1 MHEDLKRDYI
11 SLELPKIL
19 TMLSELTACDDA
31 RRLALETVPSSDIFE
46 VGEALAKTEAA
57 HILIAKFGAPS
68 FGGLINTDNA
78 LRRAQAGGA
87 LNMRELLDIAQN
99 LRTIRSI
106 ISWRDK
112 SASTQTAIDD
122 YFNALSANKYLE
134 DKITS
139 SIISDGEMSDN
150 ASRQLKEIRRKMRIQ
165 ESRIREQLDK
175 MIHSQNYKNLLQ
187 EAIVTQRNGRFVV
200 PVKSEHRQ
208 EVAGMVHDTSSS
220 GATVFIE
227 PAGVVEANNEIKV
240 LLSKER
246 DEIERILFEL
256 SAEAAEFSQ
265 QITASYNSA
274 VQLNLIFSK
283 AQLAYKMK
291 ASKPVMNDAGVTE
304 LKGARHP
311 LIDPVKVVP
320 IDIRL
325 GGGFDCLVI
334 TGPNTGGKTVSI
346 KTLGLLTLMAECG
359 LYIPAN
365 ENSVLSVFDNI
376 MCDIGEEQSIE
387 QSLSTFSAHMTK
399 IVSIT
404 QTVNESSLVL
414 IDELGAGTDPVEG
427 AALAVAI
434 LEYLRTKGAK
444 IAATTHYSELKEY
457 ALRTPGV
464 ENASC
469 EFDVETLAPTYKLLI
484 GIPGRSNA
492 FAVSSRLKLDGEII
506 KNAQELISAENSR
519 FEDVVDT
526 LEKTR
531 LQMEA
536 EKNKTLELQRQI
548 DEIKKSAERKL
559 EQAAAEGERE
569 ITKAK
574 EQANRIVEN
583 ARRAANSLMLE
594 IEMLKKEQT
603 KEKNAAEMARKAR
616 QAMKQHLNDIDD
628 ITSQSSFSDG
638 DEDYKLPR
646 ELTEGDTVRIVSLGT
661 DGTVISVNASKGI
674 AEVQAGIMKTKVP
687 LEELRLLNTGKK
699 AKQTPG
705 RRSVHSVES
714 SCEKS
719 SRTSVDLRGM
729 DREEAIMELDRF
741 IDATLRSGLNEFTVI
756 HGKGTGVLRKAVQ
769 AHLKKHPNIKSCRT
783 GVYGEG
789 EDGVTI
795 AEFK

>member
-1 MHEDLKRDYI
+1 MQKDFTA
-11 SLELPKIL
+11 LELPKIL
-19 TMLSELTACDDA
+19 NMLAELTACKDA
-31 RRLALETVPSSDIFE
+31 YDEALKTVPSNDIFE
-46 VGEALAKTEAA
+46 VNESLSKTEAA

-68 FGGLINTDNA
+68 FGGLINIDNA
-78 LRRAQAGGA
+78 LRRAEAGGV
-87 LNMRELLDIAQN
+87 LNMRELLDIAQT
-99 LRTIRSI
+99 LRVIRTI

-112 SASTQTAIDD
+112 SSSMETAVDD
-122 YFNALSANKYLE
+122 YFNALTANKYLE
-134 DKITS
+134 DKITTA
-139 SIISDGEMSDN
+139 IISDGEISDN
-150 ASRQLKEIRRKMRIQ
+150 ASHELKDIRRKMRIQ

-175 MIHSQNYKNLLQ
+175 MIHSQTYKNSLQ

-208 EVAGMVHDTSSS
+208 SIAGMVHDTSSS

-240 LLSKER
+240 LQSKER
-246 DEIERILFEL
+246 DEIDRILADL
-256 SAEAAEFSQ
+256 SAQAAEFAES
-265 QITASYNSA
+265 IIASYKSA
-274 VQLNLIFSK
+274 VTLNLIFSK

-291 ASKPVMNDAGVTE
+291 ATKPIMNDMGVIE
-304 LKGARHP
+304 LKKARHP
-311 LIDPVKVVP
+311 LLPANLVVP

-325 GGGFDCLVI
+325 GNEFDSLVI

-359 LYIPAN
+359 LFIPAY
-365 ENSVLSVFDNI
+365 ENSELSVFENVL
-376 MCDIGEEQSIE
+376 CDIGEEQSIE

-404 QTVNESSLVL
+404 ETVNDKTLVL

-434 LEYLRTKGAK
+434 LEFLRLNGAK

-457 ALRTPGV
+457 ALRTNRV

-469 EFDVETLAPTYKLLI
+469 EFDVETLGPTYKLLI

-492 FAVSSRLKLDGEII
+492 FAISARLNLDKKII
-506 KNAQELISAENSR
+506 ENAQELISAENSR

-531 LQMEA
+531 IQMEE
-536 EKNKTLELQRQI
+536 EKSKTLELQAQI

-559 EQAAAEGERE
+559 EEATQKGEKE
-569 ITKAK
+569 IEKAK
-574 EQANRIVEN
+574 NEANRIVEN
-583 ARRAANSLMLE
+583 ARRAANSLMME
-594 IEMLKKEQT
+594 IDMLKKEQA

-616 QAMKQHLNDIDD
+616 AAMKSHLNDIDD
-628 ITSQSSFSDG
+628 ITADNFYIDD
-638 DEDYKLPR
+638 DEDYELPR
-646 ELTEGDTVRIVSLGT
+646 ELKIGDRVRIVTLGT
-661 DGTVISVNASKGI
+661 EGTVTALKDSKGNV
-674 AEVQAGIMKTKVP
+674 EVQAGIMKTKVP
-687 LEELRLLNTGKK
+687 EEELRLLGEKKKK
-699 AKQTPG
+699 ANSEK
-705 RRSVHSVES
+705 RNVHSVADS
-714 SCEKS
+714 TPKS
-719 SRTSVDLRGM
+719 AKTSVDLRGM

-741 IDATLRSGLNEFTVI
+741 IDSTLRLGLNEFTVI

-769 AHLKKHPNIKSCRT
+769 AHLKKHPNIKSYRT

>member
-1 MHEDLKRDYI
+1 MQKDFTA
-11 SLELPKIL
+11 LELPKIL
-19 TMLSELTACDDA
+19 NMLAELTACKDA
-31 RRLALETVPSSDIFE
+31 YDEALKTEPSNDIFE
-46 VGEALAKTEAA
+46 VNESLSKTEAA

-68 FGGLINTDNA
+68 FGGLINIDNA
-78 LRRAQAGGA
+78 LRRAEAGGV
-87 LNMRELLDIAQN
+87 LNMRELLDIAQT
-99 LRTIRSI
+99 LRVIRTI

-112 SASTQTAIDD
+112 SSSMETAVDD
-122 YFNALSANKYLE
+122 YFNALTANKYLE
-134 DKITS
+134 DKITTA
-139 SIISDGEMSDN
+139 IISDGEISDN
-150 ASRQLKEIRRKMRIQ
+150 ASHELKDIRRKMRIQ

-175 MIHSQNYKNLLQ
+175 MIHSQTYKNSLQ

-208 EVAGMVHDTSSS
+208 SIAGMVHDTSSS

-240 LLSKER
+240 LQSKER
-246 DEIERILFEL
+246 DEIDRILADL
-256 SAEAAEFSQ
+256 SAQAAEFAES
-265 QITASYNSA
+265 IIASYKSA
-274 VQLNLIFSK
+274 VTLNLIFSK

-291 ASKPVMNDAGVTE
+291 ATKPIMNDMGVIE
-304 LKGARHP
+304 LKKARHP
-311 LIDPVKVVP
+311 LLPANSVVP

-325 GGGFDCLVI
+325 GNEFDSLVI

-359 LYIPAN
+359 LFIPAY
-365 ENSVLSVFDNI
+365 ENSELSVFENVL
-376 MCDIGEEQSIE
+376 CDIGEEQSIE

-404 QTVNESSLVL
+404 ETVNDKTLVL

-434 LEYLRTKGAK
+434 LEFLRLNGAK

-457 ALRTPGV
+457 ALRTNRV

-469 EFDVETLAPTYKLLI
+469 EFDVETLGPTYKLLI

-492 FAVSSRLKLDGEII
+492 FAISARLNLDKKII
-506 KNAQELISAENSR
+506 ENAQELISAENSR

-531 LQMEA
+531 IQMEE
-536 EKNKTLELQRQI
+536 EKSKTLELQAQI

-559 EQAAAEGERE
+559 EEATQKGEKE
-569 ITKAK
+569 IEKAK
-574 EQANRIVEN
+574 NEANRIVEN
-583 ARRAANSLMLE
+583 ARRAANSLMME
-594 IEMLKKEQT
+594 IDMLKKEQA

-616 QAMKQHLNDIDD
+616 AAMKSHLNDIDD
-628 ITSQSSFSDG
+628 ITADNFYIDD
-638 DEDYKLPR
+638 DEDYELPR
-646 ELTEGDTVRIVSLGT
+646 ELKIGDRVRIVTLGT
-661 DGTVISVNASKGI
+661 EGTVTALKDSKGNV
-674 AEVQAGIMKTKVP
+674 EVQAGIMKTKVP
-687 LEELRLLNTGKK
+687 EEELRLLGEKKKK
-699 AKQTPG
+699 ANSGK
-705 RRSVHSVES
+705 RNVHSVADS
-714 SCEKS
+714 TPKS
-719 SRTSVDLRGM
+719 AKTSVDLRGM

-741 IDATLRSGLNEFTVI
+741 IDSTLRLGLNEFTVI

-769 AHLKKHPNIKSCRT
+769 AHLKKHPNIKSYRT

>member
-1 MHEDLKRDYI
+1 MQENLKRDYV

-19 TMLSELTACDDA
+19 AELSELTACEDA
-31 RRLALETVPSSDIFE
+31 RARALEIMPSSDIFE
-46 VGEALAKTEAA
+46 VNEALSKTEAA

-78 LRRAQAGGA
+78 LRRADAGGT

-99 LRTIRSI
+99 LRIFRTV

-112 SASTQTAIDD
+112 SASSQTALDD
-122 YFNALSANKYLE
+122 YFNSLSANNYLE

-139 SIISDGEMSDN
+139 SIISDGEMADG
-150 ASRQLKEIRRKMRIQ
+150 ASHLLKEIRRKIRIQ
-165 ESRIREQLDK
+165 ESKIREQLDK
-175 MIHSQNYKNLLQ
+175 MIHSQSYKNSLQ

-240 LLSKER
+240 LLSEER
-246 DEIERILFEL
+246 DETERILSEL
-256 SAEAAEFSQ
+256 SAQTAEFSE
-265 QITASYNSA
+265 QIIASYKSA
-274 VQLNLIFSK
+274 VELNLIFSK
-283 AQLAYKMK
+283 ARLAYKMK
-291 ASKPVMNDAGVTE
+291 ATKPVMNDLGITD
-304 LKGARHP
+304 LKKARHP
-311 LIDPVKVVP
+311 LIDPSSVVP
-320 IDIRL
+320 VDIRL
-325 GGGFDCLVI
+325 GDGFDSLVI

-365 ENSVLSVFDNI
+365 ENSRLSVFENV

-404 QTVNESSLVL
+404 RAVNPSSLVL

-434 LEYLRTKGAK
+434 LEYLRSKGAK

-457 ALRTPGV
+457 ALRTERV

-469 EFDVETLAPTYKLLI
+469 EFDVETLAPTFKLLI

-492 FAVSSRLKLDGEII
+492 FAISSRLKLDGEII
-506 KNAQELISAENSR
+506 ENARELISAENSR

-531 LQMEA
+531 LQMEE
-536 EKNKTLELQRQI
+536 EKKKTLLLQQQT
-548 DEIKKSAERKL
+548 DEIRKSAEKKL
-559 EQAAAEGERE
+559 EQATLKGEKEIERARTQAE
-569 ITKAK
+569 
-574 EQANRIVEN
+574 RIVEN

-594 IEMLKKEQT
+594 IEMLKKEQS

-616 QAMKQHLNDIDD
+616 QALKQRLNDIDD
-628 ITSQSSFSDG
+628 IISENGFDDADG
-638 DEDYKLPR
+638 DYQLPS
-646 ELTEGDTVRIVSLGT
+646 ELKPGDRVKIVSLGVE
-661 DGTVISVNASKGI
+661 GVVISVKDSKGNV
-674 AEVQAGIMKTKVP
+674 EVQAGIMKTKVP
-687 LEELRLLNTGKK
+687 QSDLRFLGSGAK
-699 AKQTPG
+699 AKQDAG
-705 RRSVHSVES
+705 RRNVHCVES
-714 SCEKS
+714 GSEKS

-741 IDATLRSGLNEFTVI
+741 IDSTLRSGLNEFTVI

>member
-1 MHEDLKRDYI
+1 MQKDFTA
-11 SLELPKIL
+11 LELPKIL
-19 TMLSELTACDDA
+19 NMLAELTACKDA
-31 RRLALETVPSSDIFE
+31 YDEALKTEPSNDIFE
-46 VGEALAKTEAA
+46 VNESLSKTEAA

-68 FGGLINTDNA
+68 FGGLINIDNA
-78 LRRAQAGGA
+78 LRRAEAGGV
-87 LNMRELLDIAQN
+87 LNMRELLDIAQT
-99 LRTIRSI
+99 LRVIRTI

-112 SASTQTAIDD
+112 SSSMETAVDD
-122 YFNALSANKYLE
+122 YFNALTANKYLE
-134 DKITS
+134 DKITTA
-139 SIISDGEMSDN
+139 IISDGEISDN
-150 ASRQLKEIRRKMRIQ
+150 ASHELKDIRRKMRIQ

-175 MIHSQNYKNLLQ
+175 MIHSQTYKNSLQ

-208 EVAGMVHDTSSS
+208 SIAGMVHDTSSS

-240 LLSKER
+240 LQSKER
-246 DEIERILFEL
+246 DEIDRILADL
-256 SAEAAEFSQ
+256 SAQAAEFAES
-265 QITASYNSA
+265 IIASYKSA
-274 VQLNLIFSK
+274 VTLNLIFSK

-291 ASKPVMNDAGVTE
+291 ATKPIMNDMGVIE
-304 LKGARHP
+304 LKKARHP
-311 LIDPVKVVP
+311 LLPANSVVP

-325 GGGFDCLVI
+325 GNEFDSLVI

-359 LYIPAN
+359 LFIPAY
-365 ENSVLSVFDNI
+365 ENSELSVFENVL
-376 MCDIGEEQSIE
+376 CDIGEEQSIE

-404 QTVNESSLVL
+404 ETVNDKTLVL

-427 AALAVAI
+427 AALAVSI
-434 LEYLRTKGAK
+434 LEFLRLNGAK

-457 ALRTPGV
+457 ALRTNRV

-469 EFDVETLAPTYKLLI
+469 EFDVETLGPTYKLLI

-492 FAVSSRLKLDGEII
+492 FAISARLNLDKKII
-506 KNAQELISAENSR
+506 DNAQELISAENSR

-531 LQMEA
+531 IQMEE
-536 EKNKTLELQRQI
+536 EKSKTLELQAQI

-559 EQAAAEGERE
+559 EEATQKGEKE
-569 ITKAK
+569 IEKAK
-574 EQANRIVEN
+574 NEANRIVEN
-583 ARRAANSLMLE
+583 ARRAANSLMME
-594 IEMLKKEQT
+594 IDMLKKEQA

-616 QAMKQHLNDIDD
+616 AAMKSHLNDIDD
-628 ITSQSSFSDG
+628 ITADNFYIDD
-638 DEDYKLPR
+638 DEDYELPR
-646 ELTEGDTVRIVSLGT
+646 ELKIGDRVRIVTLGT
-661 DGTVISVNASKGI
+661 EGTVTALKDSKGNV
-674 AEVQAGIMKTKVP
+674 EVQAGIMKTKVP
-687 LEELRLLNTGKK
+687 EEELRLLGEKKKK
-699 AKQTPG
+699 ANSGK
-705 RRSVHSVES
+705 RNVHSVADS
-714 SCEKS
+714 TPKS
-719 SRTSVDLRGM
+719 AKTSVDLRGM

-741 IDATLRSGLNEFTVI
+741 IDSTLRLGLNEFTVI

-769 AHLKKHPNIKSCRT
+769 AHLKKHPNIKSYRT